1 MSIPVIFVVSVIAG
15 VVVAVATEPV
25 NPFADTTLTDVT
37 VPPPVG
43 LIYLSPVAC
52 VESAT
57 IINQSAPTG
66 RRVLL
71 VPERTNMSHFVVRGF
86 ACIDL

>member
-1 MSIPVIFVVSVIAG
+1 MAG
-15 VVVAVATEPV
+15 VVVALATEPV
-25 NPFADTTLTDVT
+25 KPFADTTLAEVT

-43 LIYLSPVAC
+43 LIYFRPVGC

-57 IINQSAPTG
+57 IINQSVPTG

-71 VPERTNMSHFVVRGF
+71 VPERTNISHFVVRGF
-86 ACIDL
+86 ACTDL